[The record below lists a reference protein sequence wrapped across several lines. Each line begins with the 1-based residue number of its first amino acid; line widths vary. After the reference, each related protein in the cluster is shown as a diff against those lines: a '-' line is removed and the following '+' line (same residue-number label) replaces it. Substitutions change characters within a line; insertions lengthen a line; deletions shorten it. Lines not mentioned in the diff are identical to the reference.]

1 MGDTRASE
9 FFHGYAHDF
18 DAIYGGREHMLNRA
32 VNRYLRKSMRLRYE
46 KTLAGC
52 QPIEGRTVLD
62 IGCGPGHYAVA
73 LAEMGAAR
81 VVGLDFADEM
91 VRIAEARARETGVLD
106 RCTFLKGDFL
116 THPLDGPYDYAIAM
130 GFMDY
135 IEDPRKVIDRA
146 ISLVKSRVFFS
157 FPAEGGFLAWQ
168 RKVRYQSRCPLYLYS
183 HQRIEGL
190 FEHLPGTAKVS
201 IEPIAR
207 DYFVTVQL

>member
-9 FFHGYAHDF
+9 FFHAYAHDF
-18 DAIYGGREHMLNRA
+18 DAIYGGRDRLLNRA

-52 QPIEGRTVLD
+52 RPVEGRTVLD

-91 VRIAEARARETGVLD
+91 VRIAQARARETGVSD
-106 RCTFLKGDFL
+106 RCSFFKGDFL
-116 THPLDGPYDYAIAM
+116 TYPLEGPYDYAVAM

-135 IEDPRKVIDRA
+135 IEEPRGVIDRA
-146 ISLVKSRVFFS
+146 ISLAKSRVFFS

-168 RKVRYQSRCPLYLYS
+168 RKVRYQSRCALYLYS
-183 HQRIEGL
+183 YKRIQSL
-190 FEHLPGTAKVS
+190 FEHLPPGARVT

-207 DYFVTVQL
+207 DYFVTVDL